1 MHSSNHRR
9 RWSTRLIVFFFRRS
23 KHRVIHHIK
32 VAVFDHAKHIGTLDK
47 VEAALD
53 LVLRHDPRALQVLQ
67 TQTDGIFVFMTHGG
81 AYAEWSRDGK
91 LVLLKPEY
99 VSAPETSSL
108 QLASALVHE
117 ATHVWLEKLGFQYS
131 PERRPRIEAICFK
144 RQLRFVKHAGGGSE
158 LVSELER
165 QLKREPQYFSDEAF
179 RERSLT
185 ELQTELDR
193 LGVPR
198 RIVITFEQWLKL
210 WWWLTRRLKTDA
222 ERNAVGARRTSGRAH

>member
-1 MHSSNHRR
+1 MVHDIR
-9 RWSTRLIVFFFRRS
+9 
-23 KHRVIHHIK
+23 
-32 VAVFDHAKHIGTLDK
+32 VAVSDKAKHTGPLDK
-47 VEAALD
+47 VEAALH
-53 LVLRHDPRALQVLQ
+53 LVLRHDPRAMQVLQ
-67 TQTDGIFVFMTHGG
+67 TQTHGIFVFMTHGG

-117 ATHVWLEKLGFQYS
+117 ATHAWLEKLGFEYS

-158 LVSELER
+158 LVSELEW
-165 QLKREPQYFSDEAF
+165 QLARDPEYFSDEAF

-185 ELQTELDR
+185 ELQTDLEG

-198 RIVITFEQWLKL
+198 RIAITFERCINLWLRL
-210 WWWLTRRLKTDA
+210 IRRL
-222 ERNAVGARRTSGRAH
+222 RAMPKGLP